1 MKTTAIVKNGIIEP
15 SDKRVLKEGA
25 HLVIEDIGSPTISEL
40 EKMFPV
46 DIDRDLEPLF
56 QQNPQSIDAIQKSI
70 EIASRHF
77 SGDRFLVTI
86 IKDPEHDRLNQLS
99 VIIKTS
105 LDTATAFQKTSDI
118 DAEFSQD
125 STLNNILVHVE
136 FQ

>member
-25 HLVIEDIGSPTISEL
+25 YLVIEDVVLPTISEL

-46 DIDRDLEPLF
+46 DIDRELEPLF
-56 QQNPQSIDAIQKSI
+56 KQNPQSIDAIQKSI

-86 IKDPEHDRLNQLS
+86 IKDPEYDNLDQLS
-99 VIIKTS
+99 VIVKTS
-105 LDTATAFQKTSDI
+105 LDTASAFQKSSDV
-118 DAEFSQD
+118 DVEFSQD
-125 STLNNILVHVE
+125 STLSNILVHVE